1 MRDSRCVPAFPR
13 MGFAWALSLFLGAQV
28 GLFGQT
34 GKGGGNSDSQT
45 GPEAALTNGLWAH
58 YPLDGNASDNSGN
71 GHHGESNQ
79 TQLTHDRFG
88 RPNRAFDFDGNNSAV
103 YLPIGS
109 EFNSSVDSLSVSL
122 WAKVRDPSRGTLF
135 EQGTEFN
142 KGRDILSFID
152 NNLTSKL
159 GGGAIFVKKL
169 PEMNV
174 WRHYLITYEVSMGAA
189 HRKFY
194 VDGQLFGSDSN
205 DTLENSSLNFMLGLD
220 VLANFPFDGA
230 MDSVRIWRRALSAVQ
245 VAALYQIESANPTP
259 PKVEVSGSVSYD
271 GVVPGPIR
279 VLAYR
284 PNGNLAAQTL
294 LASGESAFS
303 LSLTDN
309 RSYDLFAFQDRDD
322 NGSYNAY
329 YEPGDHYGGWNKSSQ
344 SFDLLSVE
352 GARAG
357 IQLHLTDL
365 DSDEDG
371 YENWYEY
378 QAGTAIN
385 DPESIPGIGFGL
397 MGRWRIRGEF
407 NATIEDSAAQKA
419 EATLRNENN
428 ASARY
433 YEVGHRPAF
442 LLDSGA
448 VTIFFKHDSITGRQG
463 YLSKDARGLKNGGHV
478 SIYQI
483 DGNLTARLQSASKSY
498 SIQVPDCIVPNR
510 WNHLVFQWGPGGMTL
525 WLNGQSVGS
534 DPYAGG
540 LGSTSGGSGNEEP
553 LFIGA
558 GGWKYE
564 DEDPSTVVG
573 FFDGEVQLALLHSR
587 KLTPLEIASH
597 VHTSKI
603 SVNRRPYGLTLDQ
616 NQISENQSAGTLLGV
631 LSAMDDDYNANLTYA
646 LNYYGQG
653 GPFAVQPDGTVVT
666 TRPIDYEETPQLEL
680 FARVSDEYD
689 AKQWKKFVIEVLDL
703 DEVPD
708 TEESPGPQAPGS
720 DKESGENDPAGESP
734 KSEESDGGKGPETSS
749 PETESEKEPASP
761 SIPLGEG
768 KQPGQG

>member
-1 MRDSRCVPAFPR
+1 MRISSREIITEGGTSPRRVSIFFPWR
-13 MGFAWALSLFLGAQV
+13 
-28 GLFGQT
+28 
-34 GKGGGNSDSQT
+34 K
-45 GPEAALTNGLWAH
+45 
-58 YPLDGNASDNSGN
+58 PL
-71 GHHGESNQ
+71 
-79 TQLTHDRFG
+79 
-88 RPNRAFDFDGNNSAV
+88 
-103 YLPIGS
+103 
-109 EFNSSVDSLSVSL
+109 
-122 WAKVRDPSRGTLF
+122 
-135 EQGTEFN
+135 
-142 KGRDILSFID
+142 
-152 NNLTSKL
+152 
-159 GGGAIFVKKL
+159 
-169 PEMNV
+169 
-174 WRHYLITYEVSMGAA
+174 
-189 HRKFY
+189 
-194 VDGQLFGSDSN
+194 
-205 DTLENSSLNFMLGLD
+205 
-220 VLANFPFDGA
+220 
-230 MDSVRIWRRALSAVQ
+230 
-245 VAALYQIESANPTP
+245 
-259 PKVEVSGSVSYD
+259 
-271 GVVPGPIR
+271 
-279 VLAYR
+279 
-284 PNGNLAAQTL
+284 
-294 LASGESAFS
+294 
-303 LSLTDN
+303 
-309 RSYDLFAFQDRDD
+309 
-322 NGSYNAY
+322 
-329 YEPGDHYGGWNKSSQ
+329 
-344 SFDLLSVE
+344 
-352 GARAG
+352 RAG

-407 NATIEDSAAQKA
+407 NATIEDSAGQKA
-419 EATLRNENN
+419 EATLRENN

-540 LGSTSGGSGNEEP
+540 LGSGGSGNEEP

-573 FFDGEVQLALLHSR
+573 FFDGEVPSLLHSAP
-587 KLTPLEIASH
+587 LTPLEIASH

-631 LSAMDDDYNANLTYA
+631 LNAMDDDYNANLTYA
-646 LNYYGQG
+646 LNYNGQG
-653 GPFAVQPDGTVVT
+653 GSFAVQSDGTVIT

-689 AKQWKKFVIEVLDL
+689 ANQWKKFVIEVLDL

-708 TEESPGPQAPGS
+708 TEESPVRKLPEATR
-720 DKESGENDPAGESP
+720 KAVRTTRPAKVPNP
-734 KSEESDGGKGPETSS
+734 KNPMVGKGRTHPPRRLRSPRHPPILRRRGSIPAKVRKKPRSASSRKRQGKRRERPGRRKSQIRRIRWRERSGHTSS
-749 PETESEKEPASP
+749 PETESAKKPRHPPILRAKGEEKRRSNARKRQ
-761 SIPLGEG
+761 G
-768 KQPGQG
+768 KR